1 MTHDLDREIFA
12 DFLLE
17 SQERLARLE
26 EVLLALSEQ
35 PGEATPRLLEEA
47 RLQLHTLKGNS
58 GMMGLAELQ
67 SVAHALEDRV
77 DSIDPEAP
85 QVEDLLQ
92 GVDRFRELLDEV
104 ARLQE
109 PEAAAEAVATA
120 TAVATDLGAIA
131 EGVRVSFSTLDRL
144 VDLLG
149 EMVIF
154 RNRLTDSLDHAR
166 DAIWSGELRTA
177 DWEQVQAAHERLGKT
192 LDGLRDGVMRLRM
205 VPLRTLF
212 GHLGR
217 IVHDEGLREGKA
229 VRFET
234 RGGETPL
241 DRALLELSSEAL
253 GHVVRNAVVHGLE
266 DREARRR
273 AGKPVKG
280 TVRLAAEANAR
291 EVVIDVVDDGGGIP
305 RAAVAAVAARQGYHL
320 GPGEDPLALLFL
332 PGFSTRQ
339 GADMSAGRG
348 IGLAAVQKAVQRRG
362 GRIELFSEEGVGTLF
377 RLRLPLS
384 VSITRA
390 LLVASDGEEYALP
403 LTSIVESVNVDP
415 ETLHEMNG
423 ATVLPWRGNLVP
435 LLDLGYSFGTAAD
448 RRRAGFAIVIEVGG
462 AQRALVV
469 ERIHGIREVV
479 VKGLDRVAGA
489 PPGVSGSTI
498 LGDGRAVLI
507 LDPAGLMALSPFAG
521 SPA

>member
-26 EVLLALSEQ
+26 EVLLALAEQ
-35 PGEATPRLLEEA
+35 PGEAAPRLLEEA

-77 DSIDPEAP
+77 DSIDPAAP

-109 PEAAAEAVATA
+109 PAAAAETA
-120 TAVATDLGAIA
+120 APAAAAADLGAIA

-166 DAIWSGELRTA
+166 DGVWSGQLRTA
-177 DWEQVQAAHERLGKT
+177 DWEQVQASHERLGKT
-192 LDGLRDGVMRLRM
+192 LDALRDGVMRLRM

-253 GHVVRNAVVHGLE
+253 GHLVRNAVVHGLE

-273 AGKPVKG
+273 AGKPAQG

-305 RAAVAAVAARQGYHL
+305 RATVAAAAARQGHHL
-320 GPGEDPLALLFL
+320 GPGEDPLSLLFL

-362 GRIELFSEEGVGTLF
+362 GHIELFSEEGVGTLF

-403 LTSIVESVNVDP
+403 LTSIVESLNLDP
-415 ETLHEMNG
+415 EALHEMNG

-448 RRRAGFAIVIEVGG
+448 RRRAGFAIVIEFGG

-469 ERIHGIREVV
+469 ERVHGIREVV

-521 SPA
+521 TPA